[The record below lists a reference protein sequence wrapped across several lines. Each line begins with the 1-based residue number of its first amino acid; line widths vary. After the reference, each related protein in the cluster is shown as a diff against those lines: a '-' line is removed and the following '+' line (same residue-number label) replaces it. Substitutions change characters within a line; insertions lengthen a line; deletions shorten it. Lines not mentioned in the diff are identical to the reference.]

1 MITTDE
7 MFSLRVKGEVQKR
20 SERIALC
27 YYGSRDEMIVLTKKN
42 QEAELEV
49 SRFLLGVTKI
59 PKATLRY
66 THFDTFAG
74 DNSSKER
81 VLEIPS
87 IKNHPNQR
95 DTVRQSQ

>member
-1 MITTDE
+1 M
-7 MFSLRVKGEVQKR
+7 
-20 SERIALC
+20 
-27 YYGSRDEMIVLTKKN
+27 
-42 QEAELEV
+42 
-49 SRFLLGVTKI
+49 SRFLLGVAKI

-74 DNSSKER
+74 DDSSKER
-81 VLEIPS
+81 VLKIPS